1 GGDGSVGAPPS
12 RRHHSPL
19 LRCFSMVFEHIEK
32 LKRDYTDRFVVI
44 KDENRPELSR
54 FQGQT
59 GRVKT
64 VNMNGKALVEF
75 PNWANIGW
83 YDIDVDYLKVV
94 ERPVPKA
101 PEKKA
106 AAKKPAAKKAAGA
119 KPEGGEKKLSALE
132 LARMQ
137 GAAGSQQA
145 EPAVVAEAKSKPAE
159 KLSTADILA
168 AARGKSVD
176 ASPAAKTQATSAP
189 AEKQAAEMTLAEKL
203 AAMRGEKS
211 GAGEAGEA
219 GEAAVEPPTAGKASA
234 SGGAG
239 VASDK
244 PISEMTLEE
253 KLAAMRGEKTA
264 AAAQPPEEAA
274 EPPTELAEP
283 AAADSPSDA
292 TSGET
297 VDKSTMSID
306 DMLGWCRAHD
316 SES

>member
-1 GGDGSVGAPPS
+1 MSPEFVGGDGSVGAPPS

-19 LRCFSMVFEHIEK
+19 FRCFSMVFEHIEK

-64 VNMNGKALVEF
+64 VNMSGKALVEF

-168 AARGKSVD
+168 AARGKSAD
-176 ASPAAKTQATSAP
+176 ASPAAKTQAASAP

-211 GAGEAGEA
+211 GTGEAT
-219 GEAAVEPPTAGKASA
+219 GEAAVEPPTAVRKVAPEKRGK
-234 SGGAG
+234 
-239 VASDK
+239 
-244 PISEMTLEE
+244 
-253 KLAAMRGEKTA
+253 RGKRGKRRKR
-264 AAAQPPEEAA
+264 PSSRRLPGKR
-274 EPPTELAEP
+274 LP
-283 AAADSPSDA
+283 AAAGVSRRINRFR
-292 TSGET
+292 
-297 VDKSTMSID
+297 K
-306 DMLGWCRAHD
+306 
-316 SES
+316 